1 MPTLSDA
8 RIPMLKRSSQNKGAA
23 GSSNELSDEL
33 VRILADKVYAMLV
46 ADLAIE
52 KERRPP
58 LSLTGRSGRAP
69 LQKGGF

>member
-8 RIPMLKRSSQNKGAA
+8 QIPMLKQSSQSKGSA

-33 VRILADKVYAMLV
+33 IRILADKVYAMLV

-52 KERRPP
+52 RERRPP
-58 LSLTGRSGRAP
+58 LSLTGQSGRAP
-69 LQKGGF
+69 LQKGSF